1 MNQTRTLSRLI
12 LCRPRQHELMASGI
26 QHIEKG
32 PQVDLGPSI
41 VVRLHDAY
49 TLDEGERSGEQKEGS
64 HFDQVNV
71 IEGKESE

>member
-1 MNQTRTLSRLI
+1 
-12 LCRPRQHELMASGI
+12 MARGI